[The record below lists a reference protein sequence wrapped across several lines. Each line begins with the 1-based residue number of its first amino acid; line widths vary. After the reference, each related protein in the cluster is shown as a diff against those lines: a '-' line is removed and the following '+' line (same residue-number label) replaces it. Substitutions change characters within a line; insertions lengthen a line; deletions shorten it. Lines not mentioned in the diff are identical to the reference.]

1 MRILVD
7 RYKSNDEA
15 TLSKVSVHDDDDSV
29 LYRCYGLEDEY
40 RTEKVMHE
48 TRIPAGTY
56 RVANRRRGGFF
67 DRYRKR
73 WPEWHRGMLQ
83 VADVPGFTDILIHC
97 GNNEGHTSGC
107 LLVGV
112 QANES
117 AFEIY
122 PSRPAY
128 IELYKLCIDACEA
141 GNLHIIFRD
150 SDRDKFT

>member
-1 MRILVD
+1 MLILLD

-15 TLSKVSVHDDDDSV
+15 TLSKISVHDDDDSV

-40 RTEKVMHE
+40 RAEKVMHE

-56 RVANRRRGGFF
+56 RVVSRAFGGFYQ
-67 DRYRKR
+67 RYTKR

-83 VADVPGFTDILIHC
+83 IADVPGFSDILFHC
-97 GNNEGHTSGC
+97 GNKESDTSGC
-107 LLVGV
+107 PLVGV

-117 AFEIY
+117 TFEVY

-141 GNLHIIFRD
+141 GNLSVIIKD
-150 SDRDKFT
+150 SDRDGFT